1 MASMNFELIEKQA
14 LSLSAEEH
22 ARLAHELLDSIDNL
36 TPAEL
41 EALWLDEAVRRAKE
55 VDSGAAVLVTGEE
68 VAKKARAL
76 LVR

>member
-1 MASMNFELIEKQA
+1 MATMNFELIEKQA
-14 LSLSAEEH
+14 LSLSAEER
-22 ARLAHELLDSIDNL
+22 ARLARELLDSIDNL

-55 VDSGAAVLVTGEE
+55 IDSGAAVLVAGEE

-76 LVR
+76 VR